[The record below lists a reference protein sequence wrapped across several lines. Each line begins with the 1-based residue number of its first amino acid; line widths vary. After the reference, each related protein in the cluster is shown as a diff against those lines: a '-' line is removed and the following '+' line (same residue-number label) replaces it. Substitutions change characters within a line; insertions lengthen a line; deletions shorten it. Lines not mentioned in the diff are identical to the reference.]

1 MVIIIIRDGLNVAIN
16 NFSLGNG
23 GDLIN
28 FRESIIILLGVM
40 NNIVRL
46 LVIGGDVAVLLENG
60 MLLGMLFGKVI
71 AGVRLSVVRMHNEF

>member
-1 MVIIIIRDGLNVAIN
+1 MVIIIRNGLNVAIN

>member
-1 MVIIIIRDGLNVAIN
+1 MVIIIRNGLNVAIN

-28 FRESIIILLGVM
+28 FRESIVILLGVM
-40 NNIVRL
+40 NNIVGV

-60 MLLGMLFGKVI
+60 MLL
-71 AGVRLSVVRMHNEF
+71 